1 MPTEDGREPRR
12 DQRTRAGGRVMSLV
26 PRAWARSA
34 TGARGDGE
42 KVAFVLSGGGN
53 QGVAQVGM
61 LRALVER
68 GIVPDVVVGSS
79 AGAHNAAGIAWSP
92 DIAGVERLTE
102 VWTALTSADVFPG
115 GRIARA
121 WNIVRRDTHLF
132 PNDGLGRIIDEGSP
146 VQDFADLR
154 VPLRVVAT
162 DLDTGEE
169 VVFASG
175 PLRPALLGSSA
186 IPGVF
191 PIVEHD
197 GRRLVDGGVVN
208 SVPLWH
214 ALSGP
219 VDHVY
224 VLNVAGSTRE
234 RTARSPLD
242 VLMTSFLHARNARFE
257 HELRN
262 LPSGV
267 DVTVLPRPYDG
278 RSVLDFS
285 GAEDLIEEAYELA
298 AGALATAEDA
308 EAPPRRTLRRR
319 SRRVGTRDEVA

>member
-1 MPTEDGREPRR
+1 
-12 DQRTRAGGRVMSLV
+12 MSLV
-26 PRAWARSA
+26 PRAWTRPS
-34 TGARGDGE
+34 TGGDGA

-61 LRALVER
+61 LRALVEH

-79 AGAHNAAGIAWSP
+79 AGALNAAGIAWSP
-92 DIAGVERLTE
+92 DIAGVERMTE

-115 GRIARA
+115 GRISRA
-121 WNIVRRDTHLF
+121 WNVVRRDTHLF

-146 VQDFADLR
+146 VQDFSDLR

-169 VVFASG
+169 IVFAAG

-242 VLMTSFLHARNARFE
+242 VLMTSFLHARNTRFE

-262 LPSGV
+262 LPNGV

-285 GAEDLIEEAYELA
+285 GAQDLIDEAYELA
-298 AGALATAEDA
+298 NDALAVREV
-308 EAPPRRTLRRR
+308 ESPRPRRRARLARTGA
-319 SRRVGTRDEVA
+319 RRVRRPDGEVA